1 MRVATPSTTLLGWLA
16 VAIATVTTT
25 EAESNSVGTLVSC
38 PPERDVPCL
47 WTGKANQVIDAPA
60 LRRLLLAQN
69 DVDERDAAT
78 PLRNLQRHMD
88 YLESA
93 CADPEICWCMLPCWV
108 MMLVD

>member
-1 MRVATPSTTLLGWLA
+1 MRVATPSTALLGWLA
-16 VAIATVTTT
+16 VAIAAAT
-25 EAESNSVGTLVSC
+25 AESNSVGTLVSC

-47 WTGKANQVIDAPA
+47 WTGHDNQVIDAPA

-69 DVDERDAAT
+69 DVDERDAAA

-93 CADPEICWCMLPCWV
+93 SLDRKQL
-108 MMLVD
+108 